1 MVHHLQLQHQLLT
14 LLLATP
20 LHTIH
25 LLLLSHLM
33 VTHRP
38 HQPTLFQHRLY
49 LHVVA
54 LLLTGVCMT
63 RDLPGVLLLI
73 TEVLLHQITEDLHL
87 IIEDH
92 HLITVGP
99 HQITEDHHLIT
110 VAIRLITIREDL
122 LIIEDQQIIEFRQ
135 TTGAKA
141 IIEDPLITEGHQ
153 ITEVLNQIIIG
164 LILLMGIEAET
175 QALLIEVV
183 AHHQEE
189 VQGAHHHLIED
200 LRTVD
205 LPVPEVV
212 GGEETDIE
220 L

>member
-1 MVHHLQLQHQLLT
+1 
-14 LLLATP
+14 
-20 LHTIH
+20 
-25 LLLLSHLM
+25 M
-33 VTHRP
+33 VTHRLL
-38 HQPTLFQHRLY
+38 QPILFQHKLY
-49 LHVVA
+49 LRVVA
-54 LLLTGVCMT
+54 LLLIGVCMT

-73 TEVLLHQITEDLHL
+73 TEALL
-87 IIEDH
+87 
-92 HLITVGP
+92 

-175 QALLIEVV
+175 QALL
-183 AHHQEE
+183 
-189 VQGAHHHLIED
+189 
-200 LRTVD
+200 
-205 LPVPEVV
+205 
-212 GGEETDIE
+212 
-220 L
+220 

>member
-1 MVHHLQLQHQLLT
+1 
-14 LLLATP
+14 
-20 LHTIH
+20 
-25 LLLLSHLM
+25 M
-33 VTHRP
+33 VTHRLL
-38 HQPTLFQHRLY
+38 QPILFQHKLY
-49 LHVVA
+49 LRVVA

-73 TEVLLHQITEDLHL
+73 TEALLHQITEDLHL
-87 IIEDH
+87 IIED
-92 HLITVGP
+92 
-99 HQITEDHHLIT
+99 QHLIT